1 MSVIKLDS
9 LRWKGANTYMH
20 SYVHTDGPVSVP
32 SVRRLDHIVIPQH
45 THTHTHTHN
54 KNQVPFFATLFST
67 GHRFS
72 LLRSLSYWSKRLSL
86 AFVGLLKPVPRIE
99 RPETWASK
107 NAMLAAMAFMLAATA
122 HGLTTCPMEGFDAR
136 RVRRVLNIPGRYALP
151 VVISL
156 GYEASP
162 AEAAGQGGH
171 AVSSQQ
177 PPSSLRFDLSEVAH
191 EDRFGAPWPVAVAVA
206 GASV

>member
-1 MSVIKLDS
+1 
-9 LRWKGANTYMH
+9 
-20 SYVHTDGPVSVP
+20 
-32 SVRRLDHIVIPQH
+32 
-45 THTHTHTHN
+45 
-54 KNQVPFFATLFST
+54 VPFFATLFST

-72 LLRSLSYWSKRLSL
+72 LIRCLSYWSKRLSL

-107 NAMLAAMAFMLAATA
+107 NAMLAAMSFMLAATA

-136 RVRRVLNIPGRYALP
+136 RVRRVLKIPRRYALP

-162 AEAAGQGGH
+162 AEAAGQGTR
-171 AVSSQQ
+171 AVSSKQ
-177 PPSSLRFDLSEVAH
+177 PPSSLRFGLEEVVH
-191 EDRFGAPWPVAVAVA
+191 EDRYGAPWPVAA
-206 GASV
+206 GASE